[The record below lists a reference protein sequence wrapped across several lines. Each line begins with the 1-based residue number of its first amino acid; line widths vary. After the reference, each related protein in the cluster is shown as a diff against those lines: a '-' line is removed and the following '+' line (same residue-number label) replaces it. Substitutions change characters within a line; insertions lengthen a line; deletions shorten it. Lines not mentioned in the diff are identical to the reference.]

1 MTFGTHKVC
10 SFHRQGVW
18 YVQGDR
24 EAAMPIAHL
33 CCCER
38 DHTSVLKTSLMTV
51 AFEEEAVGKVCFHS
65 LQACKQEGF
74 LDCTLPETES
84 CSLECL
90 TERFH
95 TVVALEEVFLTVV
108 DYKTA
113 VAVAESEAADTGSVA
128 AVDADVEAGVD
139 ERLAIEAG
147 AVEVG
152 VELQT
157 ALLAVEDAGTGA
169 EADAGVV
176 QLAVDQSDV

>member
-1 MTFGTHKVC
+1 
-10 SFHRQGVW
+10 
-18 YVQGDR
+18 
-24 EAAMPIAHL
+24 MPIAHL

-38 DHTSVLKTSLMTV
+38 DHTFVLKTSLMTV

-90 TERFH
+90 TEGFH

-113 VAVAESEAADTGSVA
+113 VAVAVAESEAADTGSVA
-128 AVDADVEAGVD
+128 VVDADVEAGVD

-147 AVEVG
+147 VVEVG

>member
-1 MTFGTHKVC
+1 
-10 SFHRQGVW
+10 
-18 YVQGDR
+18 
-24 EAAMPIAHL
+24 MPIAHF

-65 LQACKQEGF
+65 LQACKQEDF

-90 TERFH
+90 TEGFH

-128 AVDADVEAGVD
+128 AVDAEAGVD

>member
-1 MTFGTHKVC
+1 
-10 SFHRQGVW
+10 
-18 YVQGDR
+18 
-24 EAAMPIAHL
+24 
-33 CCCER
+33 
-38 DHTSVLKTSLMTV
+38 
-51 AFEEEAVGKVCFHS
+51 
-65 LQACKQEGF
+65 
-74 LDCTLPETES
+74 
-84 CSLECL
+84 
-90 TERFH
+90 
-95 TVVALEEVFLTVV
+95 VVALEEVFLTVV

>member
-1 MTFGTHKVC
+1 
-10 SFHRQGVW
+10 
-18 YVQGDR
+18 
-24 EAAMPIAHL
+24 
-33 CCCER
+33 
-38 DHTSVLKTSLMTV
+38 MTV

-65 LQACKQEGF
+65 LQACKQEDF

-90 TERFH
+90 TEGFH

-128 AVDADVEAGVD
+128 AVDAEAGVD

>member
-1 MTFGTHKVC
+1 
-10 SFHRQGVW
+10 
-18 YVQGDR
+18 
-24 EAAMPIAHL
+24 
-33 CCCER
+33 
-38 DHTSVLKTSLMTV
+38 
-51 AFEEEAVGKVCFHS
+51 
-65 LQACKQEGF
+65 
-74 LDCTLPETES
+74 
-84 CSLECL
+84 
-90 TERFH
+90 
-95 TVVALEEVFLTVV
+95 VVALEEVFLTVV

-128 AVDADVEAGVD
+128 AVDAEAGVD